1 MSGPGTATVAGEG
14 LPPPHNR
21 AALRRHFRTLRAAAL
36 AVAEPGILAA
46 ARRELP
52 ELLTAHHH
60 LGLYWP
66 LQGEPDLRPLAPAH
80 PHLALPAVDGD
91 PPRLQYRPWRPGMP
105 LTPDR
110 YGIPAPPAPRQDS
123 STSDRPEHELEL
135 ANALEQQPEAP
146 PPPPASGQELSPH
159 ALALLLVPALAFDP
173 QSGIRLGYGGGWY
186 DRLRADPA
194 WRAVP
199 ALVVLPAACLCDN
212 LPREP
217 WDVPF
222 QGWLDEHGV
231 HGCAGRSAG
240 NPESGRPSPTC
251 L

>member
-1 MSGPGTATVAGEG
+1 MSSAARTTAGEAEG
-14 LPPPHNR
+14 PPPLQDKP
-21 AALRRHFRTLRAAAL
+21 ALRRHFRILRAAAL
-36 AVAEPGILAA
+36 AAADPRILAVA
-46 ARRELP
+46 QRDLP
-52 ELLTAHHH
+52 HLLPAPRH

-66 LQGEPDLRPLAPAH
+66 LPGEPDLRPLAPAH
-80 PHLALPAVDGD
+80 PQLALPAVDGE
-91 PPRLQYRPWRPGMP
+91 PARLQYRPWRPGAP

-110 YGIPAPPAPRQDS
+110 YGIPAPAAP
-123 STSDRPEHELEL
+123 LE
-135 ANALEQQPEAP
+135 NTPEQQPEAP
-146 PPPPASGQELSPH
+146 PPPPASGRELSPH

-173 QSGIRLGYGGGWY
+173 HSGIRLGYGGGWY

-199 ALVVLPAACLCDN
+199 ALVVLPSACLSGN

-231 HGCAGRSAG
+231 HSCVVRPAGD
-240 NPESGRPSPTC
+240 PEHGQPAPTS

>member
-1 MSGPGTATVAGEG
+1 MSGPGTAPVASAG
-14 LPPPHNR
+14 LPPPPDR
-21 AALRRHFRTLRAAAL
+21 AALRRHFRILRTEAL
-36 AVAEPGILAA
+36 AAAEPGILAA
-46 ARRELP
+46 AQRDLP
-52 ELLTAHHH
+52 ELMKAGQL

-66 LQGEPDLRPLAPAH
+66 LAGEADLRSLALMH
-80 PHLALPAVDGD
+80 PCLALPAVAGE
-91 PPRLQYRPWRPGMP
+91 PPRLLYRPWRPGMP
-105 LTPDR
+105 LTPDQ
-110 YGIPAPPAPRQDS
+110 YGIPAPPASRQDS

-146 PPPPASGQELSPH
+146 PPPPASGWELSPH

-173 QSGIRLGYGGGWY
+173 HSGIRLGYGGGWY

-199 ALVVLPAACLCDN
+199 ALVVLPAACLKAN
-212 LPREP
+212 LPQEP

-231 HGCAGRSAG
+231 HSWD
-240 NPESGRPSPTC
+240 GRPAGDPVKGQPAPTS

>member
-14 LPPPHNR
+14 LPPPRNR

-36 AVAEPGILAA
+36 AAAEPGVLAA
-46 ARRELP
+46 ALRELP
-52 ELLTAHHH
+52 ELLPAHHH

-91 PPRLQYRPWRPGMP
+91 PPRLQYRPWRPGTP
-105 LTPDR
+105 LAPDR
-110 YGIPAPPAPRQDS
+110 YGIPAPAAP
-123 STSDRPEHELEL
+123 LE
-135 ANALEQQPEAP
+135 NGPEQQPEAP
-146 PPPPASGQELSPH
+146 PPPPASGWDLSPP
-159 ALALLLVPALAFDP
+159 ALGLLLVPALAFDP
-173 QSGIRLGYGGGWY
+173 HSGIRLGYGGGWY

-199 ALVVLPAACLCDN
+199 ALVVLPSACLSAN
-212 LPREP
+212 LPRES

-222 QGWLDEHGV
+222 HGWLDEHGV

-240 NPESGRPSPTC
+240 KPENGQPAPTC